1 MKKAFLLLSVVAFG
15 LILMSADVTRRTM
28 KTFGKTQTYWK
39 YNGVASDTIMGTD
52 QDTVEYP
59 MFLNKD
65 YPVQFYINATF
76 DTIGEDDNQAV
87 TVYLLGKVFEDE
99 NWAAIANSGTTTITT
114 DNQAITVESIDNTGA
129 FTVAYEA
136 VDTSEISTITPSNV
150 SSYYRYLMVRI
161 VDNTNTV
168 DQGVKLDNI
177 EVKIWDR
184 DF

>member
-1 MKKAFLLLSVVAFG
+1 MNFPLMWLTVKAPFHRQRIQRFSRVLYLAEEVHNMKKAFLLLSVVAFG
-15 LILMSADVTRRTM
+15 LILMSADVTRTM

-129 FTVAYEA
+129 FTVA
-136 VDTSEISTITPSNV
+136 
-150 SSYYRYLMVRI
+150 
-161 VDNTNTV
+161 
-168 DQGVKLDNI
+168 
-177 EVKIWDR
+177 
-184 DF
+184 